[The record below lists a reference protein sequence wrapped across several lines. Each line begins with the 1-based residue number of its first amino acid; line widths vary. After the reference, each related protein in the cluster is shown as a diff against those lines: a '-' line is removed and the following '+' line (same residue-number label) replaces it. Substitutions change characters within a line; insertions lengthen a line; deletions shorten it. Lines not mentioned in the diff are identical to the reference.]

1 MNSKETNLLDEVEN
15 FTGKILNSKDDLV
28 WLYNLSVESGNE
40 KEFEEVAFTGKYLYG
55 LMRVMKSGVSIPE
68 VESLEHVRKDISKNM
83 ELIIE
88 QLGQIVTGSDTAAKS
103 YFENKYLQLSQQ
115 SIVHLNLLI
124 EDLDLVKKYLNY
136 KKRNA

>member
-1 MNSKETNLLDEVEN
+1 
-15 FTGKILNSKDDLV
+15 
-28 WLYNLSVESGNE
+28 
-40 KEFEEVAFTGKYLYG
+40 
-55 LMRVMKSGVSIPE
+55 MKSGVSIPE

-88 QLGQIVTGSDTAAKS
+88 QLGQIVTGSDIAAKS